1 MKKKVKILG
10 FYKRKR
16 DENEYVLYEING
28 RLQLTNGVFVW
39 RDCVEKHYLP
49 RCEKVLEINL
59 TNMIGDLKK
68 YLKHLEIIPELEKI
82 MKDSSSLS
90 CGDAV
95 TGIEG

>member
-39 RDCVEKHYLP
+39 RDCVEKTL
-49 RCEKVLEINL
+49 
-59 TNMIGDLKK
+59 
-68 YLKHLEIIPELEKI
+68 
-82 MKDSSSLS
+82 SS
-90 CGDAV
+90 
-95 TGIEG
+95 TM